1 MLLTD
6 MIAMFVL
13 NKIEELSV
21 FMYFEYQM
29 ETSAEEWILIL
40 FSQFAH
46 KRLFEMCRPDYKSV
60 FGVGW
65 VCGGVFKRRGVWLC
79 KCIANYFLLQ
89 IIFMHFSLYNVA
101 TYYNNE
107 LI

>member
-29 ETSAEEWILIL
+29 ETSAEE
-40 FSQFAH
+40 
-46 KRLFEMCRPDYKSV
+46 
-60 FGVGW
+60 
-65 VCGGVFKRRGVWLC
+65 
-79 KCIANYFLLQ
+79 
-89 IIFMHFSLYNVA
+89 
-101 TYYNNE
+101 
-107 LI
+107 